1 MLKAGYSSGQ
11 SGSTSANLASIQS
24 FYFNPNYHIGMIMFN
39 YQLSNFSQF
48 QNQNN
53 PNTLPN
59 QLRSPYD
66 NPIVNAIYTSVSAQ
80 IKPSDKWTLR
90 PALIYAMAPMTAKSN
105 QAYFYN
111 YWSRTTSRFANGAS
125 NQSSS
130 LGLEADFGITFQWD
144 EYFTFALD
152 TGLFFPGDFYAFSNL
167 PADNPIHP
175 IFASSL
181 RIGVNF

>member
-1 MLKAGYSSGQ
+1 MNYVTYDFFARKRFQQVSVGLEVPLTSGSLNNVSYQGLGVASEIDWKPNETWDLLLKAGYASGQ
-11 SGSTSANLASIQS
+11 SSSSSATGNSQQA

-90 PALIYAMAPMTAKSN
+90 PALIYAMAPMTAK
-105 QAYFYN
+105 
-111 YWSRTTSRFANGAS
+111 
-125 NQSSS
+125 
-130 LGLEADFGITFQWD
+130 
-144 EYFTFALD
+144 
-152 TGLFFPGDFYAFSNL
+152 
-167 PADNPIHP
+167 
-175 IFASSL
+175 
-181 RIGVNF
+181 